1 MAEQWTADI
10 VAKLHLNGITRRELA
25 DEMGVTAQ
33 WVTMVLNGKKK
44 SDAGMPERMDAA
56 ITAIVARSN
65 M

>member
-10 VAKLHLNGITRRELA
+10 VAKLHLNGITRRELS

-56 ITAIVARSN
+56 ISAIVARRAV
-65 M
+65 